1 MKRAKKSPEEQAAL
15 VKEVRTFLEERVI
28 PLEARFGSEGF
39 SGIEPD
45 LESLRVELRERGM
58 WAPQMP
64 KRLGGMELS
73 FLDHARLSREFGQ
86 SPLGHYVFG
95 CPAPDAGNME
105 LLLEFGSEAQQAEFL
120 EPLARG
126 EIRSCFSMTEPDRAG
141 SNPAWMDTTA
151 RLEDG
156 EWVINGRKWFTT
168 SADGA
173 SFAIV
178 MAVTDPDASTYARA
192 SMIFV
197 PTDAPGFV
205 HERLIPV
212 MGHTGSGWA
221 SHSEILY
228 ENCRVPEANLLGPR
242 GGGLLLAQ
250 SRLGPGRIHH
260 AMRWCGIAERA
271 FDLMCKRAVE
281 REIAPGRALGTRQA
295 VQHFIA
301 ECRAKIDAAILYVE
315 HAARCIDA
323 DGAAASRTEIACVK
337 FFVADV
343 LSEVLDRAIQVHGA
357 LGVTD
362 DTPLA
367 AFYRHERAA
376 HIYDGAD
383 EVHKTAVARWILRGY
398 GLELSSQSK

>member
-1 MKRAKKSPEEQAAL
+1 MSPEEQAKLIEDAR
-15 VKEVRTFLEERVI
+15 VFLEERVM
-28 PLEARFGSEGF
+28 PLEARFGAEGF
-39 SGIEPD
+39 AGIEAD
-45 LESLRVELRERGM
+45 LESLRGELRERGL

-64 KRLGGMELS
+64 KTLGGMELS
-73 FLDHARLSREFGQ
+73 FLDHARLSRELGK

-105 LLLEFGSEAQQAEFL
+105 LLLEFGSEAQQKEFL

-126 EIRSCFSMTEPDRAG
+126 DVRSCFSMTEPDRAG
-141 SNPAWMDTTA
+141 SNPAWMETTA

-173 SFAIV
+173 GFAIV

-192 SMIFV
+192 SMILV
-197 PTDAPGFV
+197 STDAPGFI
-205 HERLIPV
+205 HDRLIPV

-221 SHSEILY
+221 SHSEIVY
-228 ENCRVPEANLLGPR
+228 DNCRVPEANLLGPR
-242 GGGLLLAQ
+242 GGGFLLAQ

-281 REIAPGRALGTRQA
+281 REVAPGRPLGTRQA

-315 HAARCIDA
+315 HAARSIDER
-323 DGAAASRTEIACVK
+323 GASASRTEIACVK

-383 EVHKTAVARWILRGY
+383 EVHKTAVARWILREY
-398 GLELSSQSK
+398 GLELNAQSK

>member
-1 MKRAKKSPEEQAAL
+1 MKRANKSPEQQAVL
-15 VKEVRTFLEERVI
+15 VKAVRDFLEQKVY
-28 PLEARFGSEGF
+28 PLEPRFGREGF
-39 SGIEPD
+39 AAIEPE
-45 LESLRVELRERGM
+45 LEALRAELRERGL
-58 WAPQMP
+58 WAPQVP
-64 KRLGGMELS
+64 ENLGGMGLS
-73 FLDHARLSREFGQ
+73 FLDHARLSREMGK

-95 CPAPDAGNME
+95 CPAPDSGNVE
-105 LLLEFGSEAQQAEFL
+105 LLLEFGNDEQKRLFL

-126 EIRSCFSMTEPDRAG
+126 EVRSCFSMTEPDRAG
-141 SNPAWMDTTA
+141 SNPAWMETTA

-156 EWVINGRKWFTT
+156 EWVIDGRKWFTT

-173 SFAIV
+173 AFAIV

-192 SMIFV
+192 SMILV
-197 PTDAPGFV
+197 PTNTPGFI
-205 HERLIPV
+205 HDRLISV

-221 SHSEILY
+221 SHSEIVY

-242 GGGLLLAQ
+242 GGGFLLAQ

-271 FDLMCKRAVE
+271 FELMCKRAVE
-281 REIAPGRALGTRQA
+281 REVAPGRPLGTRQA

-301 ECRAKIDAAILYVE
+301 ECRAKIDAVVLLVE
-315 HAARCIDA
+315 NAARRIDA
-323 DGAAASRTEIACVK
+323 DGAAAARTEIACVK

-343 LSEVLDRAIQVHGA
+343 LTEVLDRAIQVHGA

-362 DTPLA
+362 DMPLA

-376 HIYDGAD
+376 HIYDGPD
-383 EVHKTAVARWILRGY
+383 EVHKSAVARWILRGY

>member
-1 MKRAKKSPEEQAAL
+1 MKRANKSPEQQAVL
-15 VKEVRTFLEERVI
+15 VKAVRDFLEQKVY
-28 PLEARFGSEGF
+28 PLEPRFGREGF
-39 SGIEPD
+39 AAIEPE
-45 LESLRVELRERGM
+45 LEALRAELRERGL
-58 WAPQMP
+58 WAPQVP
-64 KRLGGMELS
+64 ENLGGMGLS
-73 FLDHARLSREFGQ
+73 FLDHARLSREMGK

-95 CPAPDAGNME
+95 CPAPDSGNVE
-105 LLLEFGSEAQQAEFL
+105 LLLEFGNDEQKRLFL

-126 EIRSCFSMTEPDRAG
+126 EVRSCFSMTEPDRAG
-141 SNPAWMDTTA
+141 SNPAWMETTA

-156 EWVINGRKWFTT
+156 EWVIDGRKWFTT

-173 SFAIV
+173 AFAIV

-192 SMIFV
+192 SMILV
-197 PTDAPGFV
+197 PTNTPGFI
-205 HERLIPV
+205 HDRLISV

-221 SHSEILY
+221 SHSEIVY

-242 GGGLLLAQ
+242 GGGFLLAQ

-271 FDLMCKRAVE
+271 FELMCKRAVE
-281 REIAPGRALGTRQA
+281 REVAPGRPLGTRQA

-301 ECRAKIDAAILYVE
+301 ECRAKIDAAVLLVE
-315 HAARCIDA
+315 NAARRIDA
-323 DGAAASRTEIACVK
+323 DGAAAARTEIACVK

-343 LSEVLDRAIQVHGA
+343 LTEVLDRAIQVHGA

-362 DTPLA
+362 DPPLA

-376 HIYDGAD
+376 HIYDGPD
-383 EVHKTAVARWILRGY
+383 EVHKSAVARWILRGY